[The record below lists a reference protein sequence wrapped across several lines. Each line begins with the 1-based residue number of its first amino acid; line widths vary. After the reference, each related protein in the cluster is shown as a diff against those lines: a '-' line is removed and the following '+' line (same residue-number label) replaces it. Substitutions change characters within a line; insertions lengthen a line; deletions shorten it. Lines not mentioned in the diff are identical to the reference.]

1 LSDNYDLFKIYFA
14 ENMMN
19 TGEKQFLV
27 MSMMVS
33 FYEIITKIRRWDNN
47 ILIINVR
54 GKVK

>member
-1 LSDNYDLFKIYFA
+1 MSDNYDLFKRYFA
-14 ENMMN
+14 DNMMN
-19 TGEKQFLV
+19 TDEKQFLV

>member
-1 LSDNYDLFKIYFA
+1 LSDNYDLFKRYFA
-14 ENMMN
+14 DNMMN
-19 TGEKQFLV
+19 TDEKQFLV